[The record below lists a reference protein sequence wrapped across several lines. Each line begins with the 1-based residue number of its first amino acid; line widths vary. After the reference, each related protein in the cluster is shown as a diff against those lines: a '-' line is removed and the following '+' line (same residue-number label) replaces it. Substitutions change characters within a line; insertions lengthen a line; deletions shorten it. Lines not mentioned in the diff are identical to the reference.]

1 MAYTEADYQALR
13 DDTGKTEA
21 TLNDEAAQVV
31 FDRAATLYSAGAV
44 FAGAR
49 ILILRPDWQKATE
62 LADMTQNEESERLSQ
77 IAEAKRK
84 YLAYWQGLVDEATKL
99 DVVSNRASAVR
110 SGRTKR
116 KPARVMEY
124 PG

>member
-1 MAYTEADYQALR
+1 MAYTDADYQALR
-13 DDTGKTEA
+13 DDTGKTLA
-21 TLNDEAAQVV
+21 TLSNEAAQAV

-44 FAGAR
+44 YAGAR
-49 ILILRPDWQKATE
+49 ILILRPDWKQATE
-62 LADMTQNEESERLSQ
+62 QADYTQNEESEKLSQ
-77 IAEAKRK
+77 IAAAKK
-84 YLAYWQGLVDEATKL
+84 AYLLYWEGLAAEATKL
-99 DVVSNRASAVR
+99 DVVSNRSGAVR